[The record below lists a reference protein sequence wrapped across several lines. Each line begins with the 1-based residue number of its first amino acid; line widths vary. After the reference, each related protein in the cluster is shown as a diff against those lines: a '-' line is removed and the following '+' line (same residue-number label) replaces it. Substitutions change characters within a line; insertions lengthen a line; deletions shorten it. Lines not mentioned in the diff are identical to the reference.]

1 VFTLKKFFSLFRY
14 FLVAPFILYIFN
26 AMAIGIDMY
35 IPINIVTVVVIGIFE
50 IPGFVMLVLFSLFIF

>member
-1 VFTLKKFFSLFRY
+1 
-14 FLVAPFILYIFN
+14 
-26 AMAIGIDMY
+26 MAIGIDMY

>member
-1 VFTLKKFFSLFRY
+1 MFTLKKFFNLFRY

-35 IPINIVTVVVIGIFE
+35 IPINIVTIVVIGIFE

>member
-1 VFTLKKFFSLFRY
+1 MKEFFSLFRY

>member
-1 VFTLKKFFSLFRY
+1 MFTLKKFFRY

-50 IPGFVMLVLFSLFIF
+50 IPGFVMLVLFPLFIF

>member
-1 VFTLKKFFSLFRY
+1 MKKFFSLFRY

>member
-1 VFTLKKFFSLFRY
+1 MKKFFSLFRY

-50 IPGFVMLVLFSLFIF
+50 IPGFVMLVLFPLFIF